1 MRAER
6 RTVMA
11 GGAARAGA
19 HAVRKPQVAD
29 AVPVRSR
36 GPLRYLVT
44 LSVLFAA
51 LAFVALDTFA
61 VYRAELTGFFSKPI
75 SKVRIENQW
84 QRVSE
89 SDVTGIL
96 QQYIGASFFDFDIN
110 GASRDLKALPWVA
123 SVDVR
128 RVWPDTLSLHLKEE
142 VPIAKWGAEE
152 LLNQYGELFSPN
164 NTEEFTGLPNL
175 EGPEGSQAAVMQQ
188 YKQLSQI
195 LSPAGLRLKG
205 LKLSHRESWSLQV
218 NAMQVEVGRHDV
230 LARTQ
235 RFARFYAQQD
245 RAETAQFASVDLRY
259 GNGIAV
265 KKRALK
271 LAPLSDVAQR

>member
-1 MRAER
+1 M
-6 RTVMA
+6 
-11 GGAARAGA
+11 
-19 HAVRKPQVAD
+19 
-29 AVPVRSR
+29 
-36 GPLRYLVT
+36 
-44 LSVLFAA
+44 
-51 LAFVALDTFA
+51 
-61 VYRAELTGFFSKPI
+61 
-75 SKVRIENQW
+75 
-84 QRVSE
+84 
-89 SDVTGIL
+89 
-96 QQYIGASFFDFDIN
+96 
-110 GASRDLKALPWVA
+110 
-123 SVDVR
+123 
-128 RVWPDTLSLHLKEE
+128 
-142 VPIAKWGAEE
+142 PIAKWGAVE

-164 NTEEFTGLPNL
+164 NTEEFTSLPNL

-205 LKLSHRESWSLQV
+205 LKLSHRESLSLQV

-235 RFARFYAQQD
+235 RFASFYAQQD

>member
-1 MRAER
+1 
-6 RTVMA
+6 MA

-29 AVPVRSR
+29 AALVRSR

-142 VPIAKWGAEE
+142 VPIAKWGAVE
-152 LLNQYGELFSPN
+152 LLNQYGELFSP
-164 NTEEFTGLPNL
+164 TDTDDFAGLPLL
-175 EGPEGSQAAVMQQ
+175 EGPADSQDQVMQQ
-188 YKQLSQI
+188 YKQLSQA
-195 LSPAGLRLKG
+195 LSPVGLKLDG
-205 LKLSHRESWSLQV
+205 LKLSHRQSWTLKV
-218 NAMQVEVGRHDV
+218 NAMQIEAGRQDV

>member
-6 RTVMA
+6 KTGVA
-11 GGAARAGA
+11 VGAVRAGA
-19 HAVRKPQVAD
+19 HAVRKQQVAD
-29 AVPVRSR
+29 SAPARSS
-36 GPLRYLVT
+36 GPLRYIVT
-44 LSVLFAA
+44 LSVLIAT

-61 VYRAELTGFFSKPI
+61 AHRAELAGFFSKPI
-75 SKVRIENQW
+75 SKVRIENRW

-96 QQYIGASFFDFDIN
+96 QQYIGAGFFDFDIN
-110 GASRDLKALPWVA
+110 GASRDLEVLPWVA

-142 VPIAKWGAEE
+142 VPIARWGAGE
-152 LLNQYGELFSPN
+152 LLNQYGELFSP
-164 NTEEFTGLPNL
+164 TDTDDFAALPLL
-175 EGPEGSQAAVMQQ
+175 EGPADSQDKVMQQ
-188 YKQLSQI
+188 YKQLSHA
-195 LSPAGLRLKG
+195 LSPAGLKLNG
-205 LKLSHRESWSLQV
+205 LKLSHRQSWSLKV

-245 RAETAQFASVDLRY
+245 RAETAQFGSIDLRY

>member
-6 RTVMA
+6 KA
-11 GGAARAGA
+11 GVVVGAVRAGA
-19 HAVRKPQVAD
+19 HAVRKSKVVDSAPA
-29 AVPVRSR
+29 RSSA
-36 GPLRYLVT
+36 PLRYIVT
-44 LSVLFAA
+44 LSVLIAT

-61 VYRAELTGFFSKPI
+61 VHRAELVGFFSKPI

-96 QQYIGASFFDFDIN
+96 QQYIGAGFFDFDIN
-110 GASRDLKALPWVA
+110 GASRDLEALPWVA
-123 SVDVR
+123 SVDLR
-128 RVWPDTLSLHLKEE
+128 RLWPDTLSLHLREE
-142 VPIAKWGAEE
+142 VPIAKWGAVE
-152 LLNQYGELFSPN
+152 LLNQYGELFSP
-164 NTEEFTGLPNL
+164 TDTDDFAGLPLL
-175 EGPEGSQAAVMQQ
+175 EGPADSQDQVMQQ
-188 YKQLSQI
+188 YKQLSQA
-195 LSPAGLRLKG
+195 LSPAGLKLDG
-205 LKLSHRESWSLQV
+205 LKLSHRQSWSLKV
-218 NAMQVEVGRHDV
+218 NAMQIEAGRQDV

>member
-6 RTVMA
+6 KVGVA
-11 GGAARAGA
+11 VGAVRAGA
-19 HAVRKPQVAD
+19 HAVRKPQVVDSAP
-29 AVPVRSR
+29 ARSSA
-36 GPLRYLVT
+36 PLRYIVT
-44 LSVLFAA
+44 LSVLIAT
-51 LAFVALDTFA
+51 LAFAALDTFA
-61 VYRAELTGFFSKPI
+61 VHRAELAGFFSKPI

-96 QQYIGASFFDFDIN
+96 QQYIGAGFFDFDIN
-110 GASRDLKALPWVA
+110 GASRDLEALPWVA
-123 SVDVR
+123 SVDLR
-128 RVWPDTLSLHLKEE
+128 RLWPDTLSLHLREE
-142 VPIAKWGAEE
+142 VPIAKWGAVE
-152 LLNQYGELFSPN
+152 LLNQYGELFSP
-164 NTEEFTGLPNL
+164 TDTDDFAGLPLL
-175 EGPEGSQAAVMQQ
+175 EGPADSQDQVMQQ
-188 YKQLSQI
+188 YKQLSQA
-195 LSPAGLRLKG
+195 LSPVGLKLDG
-205 LKLSHRESWSLQV
+205 LKLSHRQSWTLKV
-218 NAMQVEVGRHDV
+218 NAMQIEAGRQDV

>member
-6 RTVMA
+6 KTGVA
-11 GGAARAGA
+11 VGAVRAGA
-19 HAVRKPQVAD
+19 HAVRKQQVAD
-29 AVPVRSR
+29 SAPARSN
-36 GPLRYLVT
+36 GPLRYIVT
-44 LSVLFAA
+44 LSVLIAT

-61 VYRAELTGFFSKPI
+61 ARRAELAGFFSKPI
-75 SKVRIENQW
+75 SKVRIENRW

-96 QQYIGASFFDFDIN
+96 QQYIGAGFFDFDIN
-110 GASRDLKALPWVA
+110 GASRDLEVLPWVA

-142 VPIAKWGAEE
+142 VPIARWGAGE
-152 LLNQYGELFSPN
+152 LLNQYGELFSP
-164 NTEEFTGLPNL
+164 TDTDDFAGLPLL
-175 EGPEGSQAAVMQQ
+175 EGPADSQDKVMQQ
-188 YKQLSQI
+188 YKQLSHA
-195 LSPAGLRLKG
+195 LSPAGLKLNG
-205 LKLSHRESWSLQV
+205 LKLSHRQSWSLKI

-230 LARTQ
+230 LDRTQ

-245 RAETAQFASVDLRY
+245 RAETAQFGSIDLRY

>member
-6 RTVMA
+6 KA
-11 GGAARAGA
+11 GVAVGAVRAGA
-19 HAVRKPQVAD
+19 HAVRKPQVVDSAP
-29 AVPVRSR
+29 ARSSA
-36 GPLRYLVT
+36 PLRYIVT
-44 LSVLFAA
+44 LSVLIAA

-96 QQYIGASFFDFDIN
+96 QQYIGAGFFDFDIN
-110 GASRDLKALPWVA
+110 GASRDLEALPWVA
-123 SVDVR
+123 SVDLR
-128 RVWPDTLSLHLKEE
+128 RLWPDTLSLHLREE
-142 VPIAKWGAEE
+142 VPIAKWGAVE
-152 LLNQYGELFSPN
+152 LLNQYGELFSP
-164 NTEEFTGLPNL
+164 TDTDDFAGLPLL
-175 EGPEGSQAAVMQQ
+175 EGPADSQDQVMQQ
-188 YKQLSQI
+188 YKQLSQA
-195 LSPAGLRLKG
+195 LSPVGLTLDG
-205 LKLSHRESWSLQV
+205 LKLSHRQSWTLKV
-218 NAMQVEVGRHDV
+218 NAMQIEAGRQDV

>member
-1 MRAER
+1 
-6 RTVMA
+6 MA

-29 AVPVRSR
+29 AALVRSR

-96 QQYIGASFFDFDIN
+96 QAVYRS
-110 GASRDLKALPWVA
+110 
-123 SVDVR
+123 
-128 RVWPDTLSLHLKEE
+128 
-142 VPIAKWGAEE
+142 
-152 LLNQYGELFSPN
+152 ELF
-164 NTEEFTGLPNL
+164 
-175 EGPEGSQAAVMQQ
+175 
-188 YKQLSQI
+188 
-195 LSPAGLRLKG
+195 R
-205 LKLSHRESWSLQV
+205 
-218 NAMQVEVGRHDV
+218 
-230 LARTQ
+230 
-235 RFARFYAQQD
+235 
-245 RAETAQFASVDLRY
+245 LRY
-259 GNGIAV
+259 
-265 KKRALK
+265 KR
-271 LAPLSDVAQR
+271 R

>member
-6 RTVMA
+6 KA
-11 GGAARAGA
+11 GVAVGAVRAGA
-19 HAVRKPQVAD
+19 HAVRKPQVVDSAP
-29 AVPVRSR
+29 ARSSA
-36 GPLRYLVT
+36 PLRYIVT
-44 LSVLFAA
+44 LSVLIAT

-61 VYRAELTGFFSKPI
+61 VHRAELAGFFSKPI

-96 QQYIGASFFDFDIN
+96 QQYIGAGFFDFDIN
-110 GASRDLKALPWVA
+110 GASRDLEALPWVA
-123 SVDVR
+123 SVDLR
-128 RVWPDTLSLHLKEE
+128 RLWPDTLSLHLREE
-142 VPIAKWGAEE
+142 VPIAKWGAVE
-152 LLNQYGELFSPN
+152 LLNQYGELFSP
-164 NTEEFTGLPNL
+164 TDADDFAGLPLL
-175 EGPEGSQAAVMQQ
+175 EGPADSQDQVMQQ
-188 YKQLSQI
+188 YKQLSQA
-195 LSPAGLRLKG
+195 LSPVGLKLDG
-205 LKLSHRESWSLQV
+205 LKLSHRQSWTLKV
-218 NAMQVEVGRHDV
+218 NAMQIEAGRQDV